1 MSNDLSNLTKLA
13 RNISGSN
20 GGYVDVGFTVNAR
33 YIYQS
38 GVTDTVSAVSG
49 INLD

>member
-13 RNISGSN
+13 KNISGSN
-20 GGYVDVGFTVNAR
+20 GGYVDVGITVNAR
-33 YIYQS
+33 HIYQS
-38 GVTDTVSAVSG
+38 TVTDTVSEVSG